1 MIRKKLLVVLVM
13 TAMCVAASP
22 ALADYLDVFLSVA
35 DQRWDPSDPT
45 VGEDG
50 VTVTWP
56 DEWEGITLP
65 HDENIPPGGSILLGL
80 ENLYVANLE
89 KHVTLRY
96 DGSASILPADLP
108 GRTRAGY
115 PQGGPGVREWNEVSH
130 GYSGVPLPTHVVE
143 GIIRPQP
150 SWEWIKLTNTG
161 AENLGVTI
169 REYTSD
175 CVPEPAT
182 LSFLVLGGLGAFWRR
197 KSAWA

>member
-1 MIRKKLLVVLVM
+1 M
-13 TAMCVAASP
+13 
-22 ALADYLDVFLSVA
+22 
-35 DQRWDPSDPT
+35 
-45 VGEDG
+45 
-50 VTVTWP
+50 
-56 DEWEGITLP
+56 
-65 HDENIPPGGSILLGL
+65 
-80 ENLYVANLE
+80 
-89 KHVTLRY
+89 
-96 DGSASILPADLP
+96 
-108 GRTRAGY
+108 TRAGY
-115 PQGGPGVREWNEVSH
+115 PPGEGEARAWDHVS
-130 GYSGVPLPTHVVE
+130 YTYEGVLQRHLVA